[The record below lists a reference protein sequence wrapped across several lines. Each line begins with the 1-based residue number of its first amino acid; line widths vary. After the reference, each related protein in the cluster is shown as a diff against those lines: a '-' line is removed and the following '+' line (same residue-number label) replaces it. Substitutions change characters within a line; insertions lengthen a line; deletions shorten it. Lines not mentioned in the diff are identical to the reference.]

1 MGFYN
6 TKIQWGWEKRK
17 DCEVMGRGGKILK
30 SWGGVE
36 RKECDVMGLG
46 GKKGPWS
53 GNKAER

>member
-1 MGFYN
+1 
-6 TKIQWGWEKRK
+6 
-17 DCEVMGRGGKILK
+17 MGRGGKILK